1 MTPHLKPWISAGPIV
16 YLSGQLAFDAD
27 RNISAP
33 DIVSQTRQV
42 LENIATVLRDADLSP
57 SDVVKTTVWLRNG
70 ADFSGFDAAY
80 ASFFGQHR
88 PARSTVVAN
97 LVLEEALVEI
107 EAIAYRG

>member
-1 MTPHLKPWISAGPIV
+1 MAPHLKLWIDAGPIV

-33 DIVSQTRQV
+33 DIVGQTRQV
-42 LENIATVLRDADLSP
+42 LENIATVLREANLSP
-57 SDVVKTTVWLRNG
+57 SDVVKTTVWLKNG
-70 ADFSGFDAAY
+70 ADFSHFDAAY
-80 ASFFGQHR
+80 ASFFGPHR

-97 LVLEEALVEI
+97 LVLEEALIEI